1 MLISYLHKE
10 FQLDQ
15 NISIFT
21 VDLNDDEY
29 IERLIVRLVELED
42 RIEEHVRV
50 NNNFE
55 RIFFIF
61 KMEENNNLT
70 SSDHHDEIGINEDLS
85 IFAVDKSDT

>member
-1 MLISYLHKE
+1 LHKE

-55 RIFFIF
+55 TIFFIF